1 MNKINTLFLI
11 ILLFAGFSRETA
23 SGQELQQPKRIK
35 ITSAVVDENN
45 KPVPNALITGYEGTV
60 ETISDREGKFTIEV
74 PASSP
79 LLIEA
84 QGFNDTTLIVA
95 PGQDPVTLIRS
106 RFLTDEDHQ
115 VNIAFGR
122 VSKKELVN
130 AVSYVNPK
138 NITGYDNSQYFYD
151 AIRSRIPG
159 LLGPNNIRGI
169 GSALFIV
176 DGFPRDPSDINL
188 EEVEQITVLKDA
200 NAAALWGTQA
210 RNGVVIVT
218 TKQGEAFKRRIHVSV
233 EQGMSKPIILPKYL
247 GSADYMNLYNEALA
261 NDGLPAAWADT
272 TIAHYAAGTNPYRY
286 PSVDYYSSEY
296 LRDYKP
302 FTRLATEFSG
312 GNEGTQYFTSVGW
325 MHSGSLYALGTGR
338 DASDDRFNV
347 RCNVNLKI
355 NDYIK
360 SHVNALVVVEG
371 NKRPNGSFWSSAATL
386 HPYYYSPLLP
396 VSMIKHNAEWP
407 AGGDLATSKLVRDN
421 YILGGTSQYTD
432 NAYGNMFLGGYT
444 QTMHRTA
451 RVNMG
456 IDIDLRAIT
465 QGLQLK
471 TLLSTNIYNTYYETV
486 GNTYA
491 VYQPTWTY
499 HNGTD
504 SISSLKK
511 IGTDLNTG
519 VQELSDGGF
528 TRSFGTY
535 AMLDYART
543 FGKDHSVTGTF
554 LAYFDNL
561 TQSEVIINEKN
572 SHMGLRLTYDY
583 KKRFFIDFSS
593 AYVNGFKLEKGNK
606 GELSPTLGL
615 AWAVADKAEEK
626 GLVNYLKLK
635 ASAGII
641 NYEFSGTDYRLYES
655 TFVSGSNYSWFDGQ
669 RSLPQTDI
677 SRSGNPDLTFEK
689 MKNMNIG
696 LEGSF
701 FNRSLWLE
709 AGIFYT
715 RNSGLLV
722 RRGIYAPYVGHSYP
736 YENYGV
742 IDYKG
747 AELGLNWTE
756 KIGHFSFDLGANV
769 LLSNSERIKV
779 DEIWSNAYQYRQG
792 KARDALF
799 GLEALGFFAD
809 DGEIASHPVQEFG
822 EVRPGDIRYRDQNDD
837 GKINAD
843 DEIQIGNKADF
854 RLSYGLFL
862 TLKYKSLSLFA
873 VGNGR
878 SGSDDFYDGN
888 YFWIQGN
895 GKYSEE
901 VLNRWKPETAATA
914 TYPRLSSKNS
924 PNNFRYSTFWMYR
937 NDYFTLDRVQLSLN
951 LPKRLAYKIATKD
964 LILYVKGENLA
975 RLSKEADKR
984 QIRTGSEPAYRNYAV
999 GLRIMF

>member
-1 MNKINTLFLI
+1 MNKINTSFLT
-11 ILLFAGFSRETA
+11 ILLFLGFALGTA
-23 SGQELQQPKRIK
+23 SGQEMQQPKRIK
-35 ITSAVVDENN
+35 IESVVVDENN
-45 KPVPNALITGYEGTV
+45 KPIPNALITGYEGTV
-60 ETISDREGKFTIEV
+60 EAFSGKEGKFAIEV
-74 PASSP
+74 PASSS

-84 QGFNDTTLIVA
+84 KGFKDTTLIVGPEA
-95 PGQDPVTLIRS
+95 GPITLMKQ
-106 RFLTDEDHQ
+106 RFLMDEDHR
-115 VNIAFGR
+115 VNIAFGQ

-130 AVSYVNPK
+130 SVSYVNIK
-138 NITGYDNSQYFYD
+138 DINGYDNAQYFYN
-151 AIRSRIPG
+151 ALGSRIPG
-159 LLGPNNIRGI
+159 LLGGSNIRGI

-200 NAAALWGTQA
+200 NAAVLWGTQA

-218 TKQGEAFKRRIHVSV
+218 TKRGQAYKRRINVSV
-233 EQGMSKPIILPKYL
+233 EQGISKPIVLPKYL

-312 GNEGTQYFTSVGW
+312 GNDATQYFTSVGW

-371 NKRPNGSFWSSAATL
+371 NKRPNGNFWGNAATL
-386 HPYYYSPLLP
+386 HPNYYSPLLP
-396 VSMIKHNAEWP
+396 ASLIKHDAEWP
-407 AGGDLATSKLVRDN
+407 AGGDLATSKLIRGG

-444 QTMHRTA
+444 QTMRRTA

-456 IDIDLRAIT
+456 IDIDLRAIAK
-465 QGLQLK
+465 GLQLK
-471 TLLSTNIYNTYYETV
+471 TLLSTNIYNTYFESV
-486 GNTYA
+486 ENTYA
-491 VYQPTWTY
+491 IYQPTWTY
-499 HNGTD
+499 HNGVD

-519 VQELSDGGF
+519 VQNLDDGGF

-535 AMLDYART
+535 AALDYARS
-543 FGKDHSVTGTF
+543 FGKDHSFSGTF

-561 TQSEVIINEKN
+561 TQSAVIINEKN
-572 SHMGLRLTYDY
+572 SHLGLRLNYDFR
-583 KKRFFIDFSS
+583 KRLFVDFSS
-593 AYVNGFKLEKGNK
+593 AYVNGFKLEKGRR

-615 AWAVADKAEEK
+615 AWAISDNAKEK

-641 NYEFSGTDYRLYES
+641 NYEFTGDDYRLYES
-655 TFVSGSNYSWFDGQ
+655 TFISGSNYSWFDGQ
-669 RSLPQTDI
+669 RSIPQTDI

-689 MKNMNIG
+689 MKNVNIG
-696 LEGSF
+696 LEGCF
-701 FNRSLWLE
+701 LNRSLWLD
-709 AGIFYT
+709 AGVFYN

-722 RRGIYAPYVGHSYP
+722 RRGIYAPYIGNSYP
-736 YENYGV
+736 YENYGI

-756 KIGHFSFDLGANV
+756 QIGQFSFDLGANV
-769 LLSNSERIKV
+769 LLSNSEKIKV

-799 GLEALGFFAD
+799 GLEALGFFVDDAD
-809 DGEIASHPVQEFG
+809 ISGHAVQEFG
-822 EVRPGDIRYRDQNDD
+822 EVRPGDIKYRDQNND
-837 GKINAD
+837 GKINTD
-843 DEIQIGNKADF
+843 DEIQIGNKSDL
-854 RLSYGLFL
+854 RISYGLSL
-862 TLKYKSLSLFA
+862 TMKYKGLSLFA
-873 VGNGR
+873 IGNGR
-878 SGSDDFYDGN
+878 SGSDNFYDGA
-888 YFWIQGN
+888 YFWIAGN
-895 GKYSEE
+895 DKYSEE

-914 TYPRLSSKNS
+914 TYPRLSSKAS

-937 NDYFTLDRVQLSLN
+937 DDYFSLDRVQLSLN
-951 LPKRLAYKIATKD
+951 LPKRLAYRIATKD
-964 LILYVKGENLA
+964 LILYIKGENLA
-975 RLSKEADKR
+975 RLSKDATKR
-984 QIRTGSEPAYRNYAV
+984 QIRTSEPAYRNYAV